1 MDDRRDDDPP
11 LELAREEARLTLDA
25 QLSTLDDID
34 AKALS
39 VFRLNVALATLLVS
53 ALTLAATSDVTS
65 VTALLSPVIGGS
77 VGLFTLSAATAG
89 LAYTATGRYVGAG
102 PATLEAAADRS
113 RPAFLS
119 SLVEGYADWIR
130 TNEGANDRKALL
142 VTLSVVGTVAGTLA
156 LGVGVVA
163 AATGALLVP
172 ALGAL
177 AVLAVLAVLSGLPE
191 QVGRLRDG
199 DGEVGTV
206 APESLD
212 GPASGQRAFAGRD
225 REE

>member
-1 MDDRRDDDPP
+1 MDDRPDDDPP

-53 ALTLAATSDVTS
+53 ASTLAATSDVTT
-65 VTALLSPVIGGS
+65 VATLVSPVVVGS
-77 VGLFTLSAATAG
+77 VGLFALSAATAG
-89 LAYTATGRYVGAG
+89 LTYTAAGRYVGVG
-102 PATLEAAADRS
+102 PATLDAATDRS
-113 RPAFLS
+113 RTAFLS
-119 SLVEGYADWIR
+119 SLVGGYADWIR
-130 TNEGANDRKALL
+130 ANERTNDRKALL

-163 AATGALLVP
+163 AATGALVVPGLSALV
-172 ALGAL
+172 
-177 AVLAVLAVLSGLPE
+177 VLAVLTALSGLPD
-191 QVGRLRDG
+191 QVGRLRDDD
-199 DGEVGTV
+199 DGLGTV

-212 GPASGQRAFAGRD
+212 GPASGQRTFTGRD
-225 REE
+225 RET